1 MSNIDSKFYVE
12 LGNLEGGQYLSSL
25 KPEDLLPESPE
36 IQRNLQHLLT
46 DVEVMVGLK
55 CHRLGYGNIQ
65 EVAVP

>member
-1 MSNIDSKFYVE
+1 MDNPDQQISKDIQKMID
-12 LGNLEGGQYLSSL
+12 LSSL